1 MNDRSKELDGLRG
14 IAILLV
20 IAHHV
25 LKRADYFTAN
35 GFLHFITR
43 LSLVGWMGVDIF
55 FVLSGFLITS
65 ILLKAKDEKNYY
77 KNFYARR
84 VLRIFPLYYAA
95 LALFL
100 IAVKFVP
107 AVAKTADTTIPYL
120 PTFLLYQQNWLYLF
134 SIYPSAYLSVTWSLA
149 IEEQFYLI
157 WPAIVRMTNQKLL
170 TWISAGIVILSLLV
184 RTVATLL
191 SPDSEQLP
199 VIFFYNTF
207 TRLEGLALG
216 ALTAIFFI
224 TPTNWQATVKRLA
237 LPASIVTMILFLYL
251 AFIASPAGPHP
262 LYRNIPLGTIGYTLL
277 AFSSAA
283 MIIFLTSG
291 AEASL
296 IRKIFANGGLV
307 FFGKYSYSMYLF
319 HMPVALTLL
328 DIMVKAKVRGWEY
341 YVAYSALTVVITSLL
356 ALLTWNILENPLLK
370 LKRHFTNESETHEAT
385 QIAKQRST

>member
-1 MNDRSKELDGLRG
+1 MNNRSKELDGLRG

-65 ILLKAKDEKNYY
+65 ILLKTREEKNYY

-84 VLRIFPLYYAA
+84 VLRIFPLYYTA

-107 AVAKTADTTIPYL
+107 AVAETADSFIPYL

-134 SIYPSAYLSVTWSLA
+134 AIYPSAYLSVTWSLA

-157 WPAIVRMTNQKLL
+157 WPAIVRIVNKHTL
-170 TWISAGIVILSLLV
+170 TWISAGIVILSLLI
-184 RTVATLL
+184 RTAAILL

-199 VIFFYNTF
+199 VVFFYNTF
-207 TRLEGLALG
+207 TRFEGLALG
-216 ALTAIFFI
+216 ALTAIFFV
-224 TPTNWQATVKRLA
+224 TPTNWQETAKRFA
-237 LPASIVTMILFLYL
+237 LPVSIITMILFLYL
-251 AFIASPAGPHP
+251 AFISSPAGPHP

-283 MIIFLTSG
+283 MIVFLTSG
-291 AEASL
+291 TETSL
-296 IRKIFANGGLV
+296 IRKFFANGGLV

-341 YVAYSALTVVITSLL
+341 YAAYSLLTVAITTVL
-356 ALLTWNILENPLLK
+356 ALLTWNILEDPLLK
-370 LKRHFTNESETHEAT
+370 LKRHFTNEPA
-385 QIAKQRST
+385 

>member
-1 MNDRSKELDGLRG
+1 MNNRSKELDGLRG

-65 ILLKAKDEKNYY
+65 ILLKTREEKNYY

-84 VLRIFPLYYAA
+84 VLRIFPLYYTA

-107 AVAKTADTTIPYL
+107 TVAETADSFIPYL

-134 SIYPSAYLSVTWSLA
+134 AIYPSAYLSVTWSLA

-157 WPAIVRMTNQKLL
+157 WPAIVRIVNKHTL
-170 TWISAGIVILSLLV
+170 TWISAGIVILSLLI
-184 RTVATLL
+184 RTAAILL

-199 VIFFYNTF
+199 VVFFYNTF
-207 TRLEGLALG
+207 TRFEGLALG
-216 ALTAIFFI
+216 ALTAIFFV
-224 TPTNWQATVKRLA
+224 TPTNWQETAKRFA
-237 LPASIVTMILFLYL
+237 LPVSIITMILFLYL
-251 AFIASPAGPHP
+251 AFISSPAGPHP

-283 MIIFLTSG
+283 MIVFLTSG
-291 AEASL
+291 TETSL
-296 IRKIFANGGLV
+296 IRKFFANGGLV

-341 YVAYSALTVVITSLL
+341 YAAYSLLTVAITTVL
-356 ALLTWNILENPLLK
+356 ALLTWNILEDPLLK
-370 LKRHFTNESETHEAT
+370 LKRHFTNEPT
-385 QIAKQRST
+385 